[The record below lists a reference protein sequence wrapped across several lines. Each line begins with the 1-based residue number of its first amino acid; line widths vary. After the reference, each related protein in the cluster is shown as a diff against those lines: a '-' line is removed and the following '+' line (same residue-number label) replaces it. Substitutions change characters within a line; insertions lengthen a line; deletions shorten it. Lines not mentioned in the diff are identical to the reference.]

1 MKILNALQIKQAD
14 EFTIKNEPILS
25 IDLMER
31 AATRCVEWLK
41 NKYDTDKSFAIFCG
55 VGNNG
60 GDGLAIAR
68 LLIENKYF
76 IKIFV
81 VEFSKNYSPD
91 FVINLEKLKKT
102 NVELVILSEKDFQFK
117 IAPDAI
123 VIDAIFGSGLNKPIE
138 GFVAK
143 IIYQL
148 NSHQVVSID
157 IPSGLFGE
165 DNQHNNIKNII
176 TANYT
181 LTFEQPKLAMMFP
194 QNDVFC
200 GECVVLPIGLH
211 PDFIKTVETPY
222 FFITKQDVKG
232 LVLPRQKFSHKG
244 IYGHALLI
252 AGSYGKMGAAILSSK
267 ACNRSGVGL
276 LTVHVPKEGV
286 EILQTTVPEAMCS
299 TSDEEKIIAN
309 IPLLDNYDAV
319 GVGPGLGMEKQTQN
333 ALKLLIQQVK
343 VPMLLDADALN
354 ILSENKTW
362 LAFLPSSS
370 ILTPHPK
377 EFERLVGKWNNDEE
391 RLQLQIE
398 FSAKNDVIVVLKGAH
413 TSISTPSG
421 NVYFNSSGNPGMATA
436 GAGDV
441 LTGIITSLLA
451 QGYLPEN
458 AAILGVYLHG
468 VAGDIALE
476 HTGEEA
482 LIASDIISAIADAF
496 GWIKI

>member
-1 MKILNALQIKQAD
+1 MSKNNIIN
-14 EFTIKNEPILS
+14 TI
-25 IDLMER
+25 
-31 AATRCVEWLK
+31 
-41 NKYDTDKSFAIFCG
+41 
-55 VGNNG
+55 GNNG
-60 GDGLAIAR
+60 GDGLVIAR
-68 LLIENKYF
+68 LLTENKYNV
-76 IKIFV
+76 KVFV

-117 IAPDAI
+117 IAAESI

-143 IIYQL
+143 IIHQL

-165 DNQHNNIKNII
+165 DNQGNNIKNII

-181 LTFEQPKLAMMFP
+181 LTFEQPKLAMLFP

-200 GECVVLPIGLH
+200 GENVVLPIGLH
-211 PDFIKTVETPY
+211 PDFFKTVETPY

-252 AGSYGKMGAAILSSK
+252 VGSYGKMGAAILSSK
-267 ACNRSGVGL
+267 ACLRSGVGL

-333 ALKLLIQQVK
+333 ALKLLIQQTK
-343 VPMLLDADALN
+343 VPLVLDADALN

-398 FSAKNDVIVVLKGAH
+398 FSMKNDVIVVLKGAH

-421 NVYFNSSGNPGMATA
+421 KVYFNSSGNPGMATA

-451 QGYLPEN
+451 QGYLPKN